1 MDFLKFPE
9 RMGKW
14 GASGK
19 KPGKAHTFPPGLG
32 AYFLCGKK
40 PGRALQ
46 NLAAGVIIITYKEER
61 ARKT

>member
-14 GASGK
+14 GEGGK